1 VADETETGKT
11 PAVAAAEAPPESPVE
26 EVLEERGVP
35 AYLAE
40 FLGTFMLVFWICM
53 VVSVANGLRVT
64 DYAVI
69 GLVHFLLLAMLVY
82 TLGHTSGAHFN
93 PAVTSAL
100 LALRKISPVDAVV
113 YILLQLAGAV
123 LGALLCKGLL
133 LDEGSAVN
141 YGATTVSD
149 FLNGKAFP
157 GLIAET
163 VATFALMWAIMG
175 TAVNPRGQR
184 NWAGLVIGGT
194 LGFAVMVMAPLTGGS
209 LNPARS
215 FGPALVSG
223 TWTDFWIYI
232 VGPIVGAV
240 LAALAYDTIV
250 IKPEHR
256 IAQRPIDKL

>member
-1 VADETETGKT
+1 MADETETGKT

-26 EVLEERGVP
+26 EVPEERGIP

-40 FLGTFMLVFWICM
+40 FLGTFVLVFFICM
-53 VVSVANGLRVT
+53 VLSVASGLRVT

-69 GLVHFLLLAMLVY
+69 GLVHFLVLAMLVY

-141 YGATTVSD
+141 YGATTVSG

-163 VATFALMWAIMG
+163 VATFTLMWAIMG

-184 NWAGLVIGGT
+184 DWAGLVIGGA
-194 LGFAVMVMAPLTGGS
+194 LGFGVMVMGPLTGGS
-209 LNPARS
+209 MNPARS

-223 TWTDFWIYI
+223 TWTQFWIYI

-250 IKPEHR
+250 IKPEHAA
-256 IAQRPIDKL
+256 AQRPIDKL